1 MDATFEVAVSRQR
14 HGDDEIPASD
24 LFGYDGRKRA
34 GIPDAGS
41 AAVTDQVE
49 AEFIEEGRESGA
61 FIISRHDPRAGSEGR
76 LDPGL
81 PVQSAFDR
89 ALGKQAGCQ
98 HDRGI

>member
-1 MDATFEVAVSRQR
+1 MTV
-14 HGDDEIPASD
+14 
-24 LFGYDGRKRA
+24 
-34 GIPDAGS
+34 GS
-41 AAVTDQVE
+41 GPEFPMQVVQPLTDQVE